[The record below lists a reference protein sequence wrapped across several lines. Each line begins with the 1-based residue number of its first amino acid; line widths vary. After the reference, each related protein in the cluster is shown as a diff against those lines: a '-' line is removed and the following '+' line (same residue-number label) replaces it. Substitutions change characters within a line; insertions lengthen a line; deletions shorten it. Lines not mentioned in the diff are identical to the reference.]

1 MRRRRSYRMHG
12 LGKLPVNCEIH
23 VFADGSRK
31 KACKKRDVSASARA
45 AWTANLTNACNSDN
59 LTENL
64 IAACKE
70 VGVKRSKQRSSS
82 KKKA

>member
-12 LGKLPVNCEIH
+12 LGKLPANCEIH

-31 KACKKRDVSASARA
+31 KACKKRKVP
-45 AWTANLTNACNSDN
+45 ANVKAKWKKNLKNACNSDN

-64 IAACKE
+64 INACAKI
-70 VGVKRSKQRSSS
+70 GVARER
-82 KKKA
+82 A